1 MTSKVV
7 TPDKGEVYL
16 GGTFFPL
23 AKRGRREGVVQ
34 SLDVTMPPEKRL
46 EGDITRT
53 SNPNLSNISWSDF
66 RGGIGL
72 DVMEGDQTNRCWT
85 ANCNIRFPR
94 SLVLPPLVNYTS
106 VIYAADQYVF
116 NISEFNDFVYAS
128 SGSDRYKKWTS
139 SSDSWGTNIGGQDG
153 QWSIDIVLDGTE
165 YLVNA
170 DSTNTYWSTD
180 PEGGGGLSTSTTNSV
195 ALLEWDGRL
204 WGIAHDGEM
213 WYAFTPGTEVQVAP
227 VPMKG
232 STLRTAYVY
241 RTVTGE
247 DAIHIVT
254 SKATYVYDAAND
266 IHHKI
271 DLFPV
276 NPGSD
281 DPTKKRAAIWRGAA
295 YVGINQALFEQRV
308 TSSGNDLRIVG
319 FPDDGLDDSFDESW
333 RILGV
338 YASINEVFVAIAKT
352 SSEEVSVLAWDG
364 QGWYTIMPI
373 QGGTGDGLVSA
384 AYDKYRLYIGSQNS
398 SGHGRMAY
406 IDLPQF
412 VLNPKNTTTSE
423 YAVSGELKTPWFH
436 ADQVDVDKLAVRLKV
451 ETADTSTTGTVE
463 SVKIEYAVDYLET
476 ASSTDDQYLTLANS
490 TFTDGLIDTDTTGVT
505 QTIFQFPKDTA
516 DVSVAPIGKAFR
528 AIRFKISLARGGTA
542 TKSPRLIS
550 MTMEYR
556 KKYERKEGYQFI
568 VDLSDRYKGK
578 TAAGMRSTLQTLVQ
592 SNTLSEFTFRDDTG
606 GTRNYYVDVRTPS
619 GEEMTGHM
627 EYGQTLVEVKE
638 L

>member
-46 EGDITRT
+46 QGDITRT

-106 VIYAADQYVF
+106 VLSTTDAFVF

-128 SGSDRYKKWTS
+128 SDLFKKWTS
-139 SSDSWGTNIGGQDG
+139 SSDSWTSNIGAFDG
-153 QWSIDIVLDGTE
+153 QWAIDIVLDGTE
-165 YLVNA
+165 YFVTA
-170 DSTNTYWSTD
+170 DSTNTFSSTD
-180 PEGGGGLSTSTTNSV
+180 GASWSTSTTNSV

-204 WGIAHDGEM
+204 WGIDSIAGEM
-213 WYAFTPGTEVQVAP
+213 WYAFTPGTEVQVAKI
-227 VPMKG
+227 PMKG
-232 STLRTAYVY
+232 SDLRTAYVY

-281 DPTKKRAAIWRGAA
+281 DPTKKRAAVWRGAA
-295 YVGINQALFEQRV
+295 YVGINQTLFEQRA
-308 TSSGNDLRIVG
+308 TPSGNDLRIVG
-319 FPDDGLDDSFDESW
+319 FPDEGLDDSFDESW

-364 QGWYTIMPI
+364 QGWYTIMPL
-373 QGGTGDGLVSA
+373 QDGTADGLVSA
-384 AYDKYRLYIGSQNS
+384 AYDKYRLYIGSQND
-398 SGHGRMAY
+398 SGHARMAY

-451 ETADTSTTGTVE
+451 ETADTSATGTVE

-476 ASSTDDQYLTLANS
+476 VSSTDDQYLTLANS
-490 TFTDGLIDTDTTGVT
+490 TFTDGLIDTDDTGVT
-505 QTIFQFPKDTA
+505 QTIFEFPKDTA

-528 AIRFKISLARGGTA
+528 AIRFKISLARGST
-542 TKSPRLIS
+542 TTNSPRLIS

-568 VDLSDRYKGK
+568 IDLRDRYKGK
-578 TAAGMRSTLQTLVQ
+578 TAAGMRSTLQTLAQ
-592 SNTLSEFTFRDDTG
+592 SNTLSEFTFRDDAG
-606 GTRNYYVDVRTPS
+606 GTRNYYVDVRIPS
-619 GEEMTGHM
+619 GEETTGYL
-627 EYGQTLVEVKE
+627 EDGQTLVEVKE